1 MLSKLAPRHDN
12 ETRRPK
18 QHWTSE
24 LSFTLVRS
32 FWKKYRACHE
42 KNEAEASEVLHLSKD
57 GYATKVTTVSRNK
70 SFENLKTAVKFTT
83 WDKSPLAAPLI
94 LTHACQRFG
103 NVHEM
108 LRARAT
114 RMSKCPM
121 SCACHT
127 KRGSD
132 PPKVPNLFAPRKS
145 LTAPTS
151 RQCNTW
157 HAGENAP
164 PQERSKTSFHA
175 RLPSKTEDRETSCA
189 VRVTKSAGHGC
200 DHFRSTKP

>member
-1 MLSKLAPRHDN
+1 LDLRVVVYAGEKLLEKVPRLP
-12 ETRRPK
+12 R
-18 QHWTSE
+18 
-24 LSFTLVRS
+24 
-32 FWKKYRACHE
+32 
-42 KNEAEASEVLHLSKD
+42 KNEAEASEVLHLSID

-132 PPKVPNLFAPRKS
+132 PPKVPNLFAPATKIAHS
-145 LTAPTS
+145 SNKQTLQHTARRRERTS
-151 RQCNTW
+151 
-157 HAGENAP
+157 
-164 PQERSKTSFHA
+164 A
-175 RLPSKTEDRETSCA
+175 RE
-189 VRVTKSAGHGC
+189 V
-200 DHFRSTKP
+200 